1 MQFLFVQVRISGDGW
16 HKNGGLTSLTL
27 TCEKWNTF
35 TRTVYRD
42 VNIFERLNNST
53 LISKHYL
60 FLHSYVFSTGMEE
73 LSNGVMKADECA
85 IPRPLSIKES
95 KGCAKTYT
103 KDLKS

>member
-1 MQFLFVQVRISGDGW
+1 M
-16 HKNGGLTSLTL
+16 
-27 TCEKWNTF
+27 
-35 TRTVYRD
+35 D

-60 FLHSYVFSTGMEE
+60 FLHIYVFSTGMEE

-95 KGCAKTYT
+95 
-103 KDLKS
+103 